1 VSRAE
6 PPLLDV
12 DRAQISRTPDGAVVI
27 DDAASPWVVH
37 VWIADVDGRA
47 CISRI
52 QIEARDDDPLC
63 VTASRLGRLP
73 TAQILQVA
81 AAEVLGEGHDAEM
94 FYRLLAAPR
103 PRGERSW
110 GPGHHARV
118 LAVHEWAVRTGRPG
132 GGARAVADLWG
143 VALNPTAWRWLA
155 AARRAQ
161 AARGPH
167 HGDAVGPKAV

>member
-1 VSRAE
+1 MSRAE

-27 DDAASPWVVH
+27 DDATSPWLVH
-37 VWIADVDGRA
+37 VWIADVEGRA

-52 QIEARDDDPLC
+52 QIEAREEDPMC
-63 VTASRLGRLP
+63 VTATRLGRLP

-81 AAEVLGEGHDAEM
+81 AAEVLGTGHDGEM

-103 PRGERSW
+103 GQRERSW
-110 GPGHHARV
+110 GPDHYARV

-132 GGARAVADLWG
+132 GGAQAVADLWG
-143 VALNPTAWRWLA
+143 VAKNPTAWRWLA
-155 AARRAQ
+155 AARRA
-161 AARGPH
+161 ARGPRSS
-167 HGDAVGPKAV
+167 ATGPKAL